1 MMQWTFRNS
10 PIRLIWSAAVRWLL
24 WSGLCCLLVVSVA
37 LMPGLPWATHCQYV
51 LKKGVTRTRLQ
62 LARWS
67 GLNPQL
73 VTLYGKIDRPNAV
86 VEVLDS
92 PSGWASLTNESGE
105 FQLPEEWCY
114 PGATIDLLV
123 TDPNRPPQV
132 CSVAVP
138 DNRTGRGF
146 HLGPISLQTASII
159 NEPDIL
165 GRNSISQLKY
175 DVEND
180 GYYRRLFEK
189 LTEGKASSAEKID
202 ALNIFVAAKLNFDES
217 TAEFSSP
224 RQMLERGSK
233 FCGPLAIAMATLAQA
248 GGYPARVLHLRNAG
262 ATSNFHAVVE
272 VYYDQAWHVYDATYG
287 IKFLNDTGSVA
298 SYEQLRH
305 QSHLITPE
313 IVKALIPKA
322 RRSAFAWT
330 PDPSNSLYVF
340 LVEPREFEGI
350 EIWMPD
356 IYASG
361 MHHLFYFDQSGG
373 KAGGN

>member
-1 MMQWTFRNS
+1 MMQWTFRKP
-10 PIRLIWSAAVRWLL
+10 PIQFGQSTVVRWLL
-24 WSGLCCLLVVSVA
+24 WSGLCCVLVVSVA

-51 LKKGVTRTRLQ
+51 LKKGMTRTRLQ

-73 VTLYGKIDRPNAV
+73 SGLYGKVNQPGV
-86 VEVLDS
+86 VIEVLDS
-92 PSGWASLTNESGE
+92 PSGWASLTNQEGE

-123 TDPNRPPQV
+123 TAPNRPPQV

-138 DNRTGRGF
+138 DNRTGSGF
-146 HLGPISLQTASII
+146 HLGSISLQTASTI

-175 DVEND
+175 DVENA

-262 ATSNFHAVVE
+262 ANSNFHAVVE
-272 VYYDQAWHVYDATYG
+272 VYYDQAWHLYDATYG
-287 IKFLNDTGSVA
+287 IKFLNDAGMVA

-350 EIWMPD
+350 ETWMPD

-361 MHHLFYFDQSGG
+361 MHHLFYFDQPV
-373 KAGGN
+373 